1 MPNSCWALNRI
12 KAETAKGQSRHRR
25 KGEAGNPWAPIKRED
40 RHRRALRTREVGGCA
55 QPKHQG
61 PVASVAVCHQRFTGN
76 SSPLVSGAPRW
87 DISGAWP
94 NSRCTRRRGSPS
106 LFQAFLSGE
115 GDLVSLGAP
124 KHRTM
129 SMNEDEAR
137 RRLAKCLQLLRGD
150 IGYAPPESWS
160 SDRLELRQLPSGDW
174 LAAQPELPSEGILL
188 KSDGAW
194 FPFFGALGKAVPLL
208 GLPASREYFLASTKL
223 GRYQVY
229 ERGLAVWET
238 FRKGG
243 EIGYPVVTWESVGQR
258 ARTCRAL
265 IAFFDLRNFT
275 KWSDSPEVDA
285 NGIQDVIEKMEHSFQ
300 EAFSRP
306 WCQSLFAKGTGDG
319 FMVVSEAGWHA
330 VGGGATETSFQAGHT
345 KAFCRACAETVQR
358 ARKIIPEEARHRLRY
373 HHRTSHSAIFAR
385 TSRLHWSTGKRSFED
400 PGDRVQRTLHE
411 R

>member
-1 MPNSCWALNRI
+1 MPPA
-12 KAETAKGQSRHRR
+12 
-25 KGEAGNPWAPIKRED
+25 
-40 RHRRALRTREVGGCA
+40 
-55 QPKHQG
+55 
-61 PVASVAVCHQRFTGN
+61 
-76 SSPLVSGAPRW
+76 
-87 DISGAWP
+87 
-94 NSRCTRRRGSPS
+94 
-106 LFQAFLSGE
+106 
-115 GDLVSLGAP
+115 
-124 KHRTM
+124 
-129 SMNEDEAR
+129 
-137 RRLAKCLQLLRGD
+137 LRGD

-358 ARKIIPEEARHRLRY
+358 ARKIIPEELAIGCGITTGQVTQLYLLGRVDYIGPPVNEASKIQAIAYNELCMSAKVVGYLLKDGTYRASYSRERAR
-373 HHRTSHSAIFAR
+373 
-385 TSRLHWSTGKRSFED
+385 E
-400 PGDRVQRTLHE
+400 
-411 R
+411 